1 MTTHVVRLK
10 LFRLKTEGQKP
21 DVDLREKKD
30 LMFGLAISL
39 QNSYLIPKQV
49 MTMLNSTYSETRE
62 RMGKSIDALETE
74 LKRVRTGRASLNI
87 LDGIRVDYYGT
98 QTPLNQMASLSVP
111 ESRLI
116 VIQPW
121 DATVIKDI
129 EKALLK
135 SDLGLTPSS
144 DGKLIRLAIPPLTE
158 ERRKELVKVVSKM
171 CEDYKVAVRNIRR
184 DSNEFL
190 KMAKKEGDISEDDL
204 FNGQDQVQEITDEF
218 VKRIDDIFKEK
229 EKEILEF

>member
-1 MTTHVVRLK
+1 
-10 LFRLKTEGQKP
+10 
-21 DVDLREKKD
+21 
-30 LMFGLAISL
+30 
-39 QNSYLIPKQV
+39 
-49 MTMLNSTYSETRE
+49 MLDSTYSESRE
-62 RMGKSIDALETE
+62 RMGKSIDALEIE

-158 ERRKELVKVVSKM
+158 ERRKELVKVISKM

-190 KMAKKEGDISEDDL
+190 KMGKKEGDISEDDL
-204 FNGQDQVQEITDEF
+204 FKGQDKVQEITDEF

>member
-1 MTTHVVRLK
+1 MIEDT
-10 LFRLKTEGQKP
+10 
-21 DVDLREKKD
+21 
-30 LMFGLAISL
+30 L
-39 QNSYLIPKQV
+39 Q
-49 MTMLNSTYSETRE
+49 ETKE
-62 RMGKSIDALETE
+62 RMGKTITALENE
-74 LKRVRTGRASLNI
+74 LKRVRTGRASVSL

-121 DATVIKDI
+121 DVSAIKEI
-129 EKALLK
+129 EKAILK

-144 DGKLIRLAIPPLTE
+144 DGKLIRISIPPLTE

-171 CEDYKVAVRNIRR
+171 CEEHKIAARNIRR
-184 DSNEFL
+184 DSNELL
-190 KMAKKEGDISEDDL
+190 KGFKKDGDISEDDA
-204 FNGQDQVQEITDEF
+204 FKGQESVQKITDDF
-218 VKRIDDIFKEK
+218 IAKIDKIYTEK